1 MLVFKS
7 KHTKN
12 SISIEI
18 QCYISNLTLALFR
31 VNRIIWDIPGLDQV
45 DSDEMSGKW
54 IVFIIFFCTIFVR
67 WIKRKVQINLIF
79 LKKIIVIKEILYMK
93 TWYC

>member
-1 MLVFKS
+1 MVNQNYVMLVFKS

-45 DSDEMSGKW
+45 DSDEMSGK
-54 IVFIIFFCTIFVR
+54 
-67 WIKRKVQINLIF
+67 
-79 LKKIIVIKEILYMK
+79 
-93 TWYC
+93 